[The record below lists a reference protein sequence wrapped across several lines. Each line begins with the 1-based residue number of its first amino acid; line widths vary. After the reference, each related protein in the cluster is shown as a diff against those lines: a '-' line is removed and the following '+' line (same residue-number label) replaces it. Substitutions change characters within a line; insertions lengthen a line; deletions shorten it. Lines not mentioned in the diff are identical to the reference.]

1 MDAGTIACPV
11 LVYSRSREQCPIYE
25 EYVVFW
31 ISVKSDAMP
40 KHVLFLLILFL
51 SADYFP
57 FVPAVY
63 LYFAVASVIFP
74 LHIFSAL
81 FSSDLIPL
89 YTVR

>member
-25 EYVVFW
+25 DYVVFW

-51 SADYFP
+51 SADYSP
-57 FVPAVY
+57 FVLAVY
-63 LYFAVASVIFP
+63 LYFTVASVILP